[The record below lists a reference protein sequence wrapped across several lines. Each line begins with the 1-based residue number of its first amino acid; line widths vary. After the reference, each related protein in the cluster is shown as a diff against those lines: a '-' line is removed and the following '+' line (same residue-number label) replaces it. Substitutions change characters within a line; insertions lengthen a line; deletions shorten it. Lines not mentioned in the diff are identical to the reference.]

1 MRPFPERLALVLP
14 PHEVGGR
21 RESFE
26 VFGFQRGFAIGG
38 LEQPIRVRPCPLL
51 E

>member
-1 MRPFPERLALVLP
+1 MGPFPDSLALVLP
-14 PHEVGGR
+14 PPEVGGR

-26 VFGFQRGFAIGG
+26 VFGFQRIFAVGS
-38 LEQPIRVRPCPLL
+38 LEQPVRLCPSPLL

>member
-1 MRPFPERLALVLP
+1 MRPFPDGLALVLP

-26 VFGFQRGFAIGG
+26 VFGFQRGFAVGG
-38 LEQPIRVRPCPLL
+38 LEQPVRVRPGPLL